1 MSAEED
7 LRRMVD
13 EPADSSKYNSAKIAE
28 IIQSNNSDLN
38 LAASQIW
45 TEKAAMYAQLVDM
58 QEGESKRNLSDL
70 NQNALRMAET
80 FRKLADSGS
89 TGVRPT
95 RIGRIFR
102 A

>member
-13 EPADSSKYNSAKIAE
+13 EPAEDSKYNSAKLAE
-28 IIQSNNSDLN
+28 IINSNNKDLN
-38 LAASQIW
+38 LAAAQIW
-45 TEKAAMYAQLVDM
+45 TEKAAMYSQLVDM

-70 NQNALRMAET
+70 NQNALRMAQT
-80 FRKLADSGS
+80 FRQLSDSGS
-89 TGVRPT
+89 TGTRPT